1 MKVESVCIVG
11 GGSAGWM
18 TAALLSKETDM
29 EICLIESPNQ
39 KPIGVGEST
48 IQHINRYLQRL
59 GIKDKDWMKSCNATY
74 KAAIAFKDFGQKDTE
89 RFYYPFGKFNHPE
102 MGREHFANEQEMLL
116 RWQELRCMYPDLYP
130 PEEFSLFANKQTN
143 LAHHNIMCE
152 SIPDTEFQMDDYIA
166 YHMNADKF
174 GEWLAYNIALPN
186 GVVHALG
193 DVNNVIRTPDGNI
206 SAITTVDGQCISADL
221 FVDCTGFKSLLLEQH
236 MGEKFIS
243 FKDQLFNDS
252 AIVTH
257 VDYRDKDEQMKPYTD
272 CVALKHGWV
281 YNIPMWDSIGTGY
294 VYSSKYINECEAEI
308 EFKEFLDA
316 TYTPTAQN
324 CPFNN
329 IKIKHG
335 KHERGWVNNVVAVGL
350 SYAFLE
356 PLESTGLMTTHECA
370 QFLGDALTRRDGYVS
385 KIDRDVYNH
394 ASDTMVDK
402 LKNFIVIH
410 YNLTQRDDTQYW
422 RDCAEKIHVQ
432 PEVIKDVYSGY
443 DDYVRLIDAMGV
455 RDSEG
460 ISDGQLYISQ
470 GMGIPFLSKGIF
482 NERLT
487 PEIEKLVKN
496 THEMYTHS
504 KKNKMKW
511 IEEQPSHYEYL
522 RDNIYV

>member
-1 MKVESVCIVG
+1 MKVESICIVG

-29 EICLIESPNQ
+29 EICLIESANQ

-48 IQHINRYLQRL
+48 IQHINKYLTRL
-59 GIKDKDWMKSCNATY
+59 DIKDEDWMKSCNATY
-74 KAAIAFKDFGQKDTE
+74 KAAIGFKDFKQKDSE
-89 RFYYPFGKFNHPE
+89 RFYYPFGKFTQPALDE
-102 MGREHFANEQEMLL
+102 YFKDEQEMLL
-116 RWQELRCMYPDLYP
+116 RWQELRCMYPDEYP
-130 PEEFSLFANKQTN
+130 SEEFAFFANRQTT
-143 LAHHNIMCE
+143 LAEHNVMFE
-152 SIPDTEFQMDDYIA
+152 SNSDAVA

-174 GEWLAYNIALPN
+174 GEWLAHNIALPN

-193 DVNNVIRTPDGNI
+193 DVNNVIKTPEGNI

-221 FVDCTGFKSLLLEQH
+221 FVDCTGFKSLLLEKH

-257 VDYRDKDEQMKPYTD
+257 VDYRDKDKQMKPYTD

-316 TYTPTAQN
+316 EYTPTAQN

-335 KHERGWVNNVVAVGL
+335 KHERGWVNNVVAIGL

-356 PLESTGLMTTHECA
+356 PLESTGLMTSHECA
-370 QFLGDALTRRDGYVS
+370 QFLSDSLTRRGGYVS
-385 KIDRDVYNH
+385 KIDRDVYNRI
-394 ASDTMVDK
+394 SDQMVDT
-402 LKNFIVIH
+402 LKNFLVVH

-422 RDCAEKIHVQ
+422 RDCAENINV
-432 PEVIKDVYSGY
+432 VDGSGY
-443 DDYVRLIDAMGV
+443 EDYMRLIDAIGA
-455 RDSEG
+455 REEEDL
-460 ISDGQLYISQ
+460 SDGHVYIVN
-470 GMGIPFLSKGIF
+470 GMDMSFLPKGIF
-482 NERLT
+482 NERAT
-487 PEIEKLVKN
+487 PEMKDIISETHKLYQ
-496 THEMYTHS
+496 ED
-504 KKNKMKW
+504 KKTKLEWVND
-511 IEEQPSHYEYL
+511 QPSHYEYL

>member
-1 MKVESVCIVG
+1 MKVESICIVG

-29 EICLIESPNQ
+29 EICLIESANQ

-59 GIKDKDWMKSCNATY
+59 GIKDKDWMPHCNATY
-74 KAAIAFKDFGQKDTE
+74 KAAIAFKDFRQKDTE
-89 RFYYPFGKFNHPE
+89 RFYYPFAGLELPPWNQYFKDE
-102 MGREHFANEQEMLL
+102 EEMLL

-130 PEEFSLFANKQTN
+130 PEEFSFFINKQTN
-143 LAHHNIMCE
+143 LAHHNIMCD
-152 SIPDTEFQMDDYIA
+152 SIPDTGFNIDDHIA
-166 YHMNADKF
+166 YHFNADKF
-174 GEWLAYNIALPN
+174 GEWLAHNIALPN

-193 DVNNVIRTPDGNI
+193 DVNNVIKTPDGNI

-236 MGEKFIS
+236 MGQKFIS
-243 FKDQLFNDS
+243 FEDQLFNDS

-257 VDYRDKDEQMKPYTD
+257 VDYRDKVKQMKPYTD

-281 YNIPMWDSIGTGY
+281 YNIPQWENIGTGY

-308 EFKEFLDA
+308 ELKEFLDA
-316 TYTPTAQN
+316 EYTPTAQN

-385 KIDRDVYNH
+385 RIDRDVYNH
-394 ASDTMVDK
+394 ASDSMIDK

-422 RDCAEKIHVQ
+422 RDCAEKV
-432 PEVIKDVYSGY
+432 EVNLESMGDVYSGY
-443 DDYVRLIDAMGV
+443 DDYVKLLDAIGV
-455 RDSEG
+455 RGVNDM
-460 ISDGQLYISQ
+460 SDGQLYIVN
-470 GMGIPFLSKGIF
+470 GMGVGFLSKGIF
-482 NERLT
+482 NERSSQ
-487 PEIEKLVKN
+487 EMKDVINE
-496 THEMYTHS
+496 THELYQRD
-504 KKNKMKW
+504 KEDRIQWVNK
-511 IEEQPSHYEYL
+511 QQSHYEYL
-522 RDNIYV
+522 KDNIYV

>member
-1 MKVESVCIVG
+1 MKVESICIVG

-29 EICLIESPNQ
+29 EICLIESANQ

-59 GIKDKDWMKSCNATY
+59 GIKDKDWMPHCNATY
-74 KAAIAFKDFGQKDTE
+74 KAAIAFKDFRQKDTE
-89 RFYYPFGKFNHPE
+89 RFYYPFAGLELPPWNQYFKDE
-102 MGREHFANEQEMLL
+102 EEMLL

-130 PEEFSLFANKQTN
+130 PEEFSFFINKQTN
-143 LAHHNIMCE
+143 LAHHNIMCD
-152 SIPDTEFQMDDYIA
+152 SIPDTGFNIDDHIA
-166 YHMNADKF
+166 YHFNADKF
-174 GEWLAYNIALPN
+174 GEWLAHNIALPN

-193 DVNNVIRTPDGNI
+193 DVNNVIKTPDGNI

-236 MGEKFIS
+236 MGQKFIS
-243 FKDQLFNDS
+243 FEDQLFNDS

-257 VDYRDKDEQMKPYTD
+257 VDYRDKVKQMKPYTD

-281 YNIPMWDSIGTGY
+281 YNIPQWENIGTGY

-316 TYTPTAQN
+316 EYTPTAQN
-324 CPFNN
+324 CPFNS

-385 KIDRDVYNH
+385 RIDRDVYNH
-394 ASDTMVDK
+394 ASDSMIDK

-422 RDCAEKIHVQ
+422 RDCAEKV
-432 PEVIKDVYSGY
+432 EVNLESMGDVYSGY
-443 DDYVRLIDAMGV
+443 DDYVKLLDAIGV
-455 RDSEG
+455 RGVNDM
-460 ISDGQLYISQ
+460 SDGQLYIVN
-470 GMGIPFLSKGIF
+470 GMGVGFLSKGIF
-482 NERLT
+482 NERSSQ
-487 PEIEKLVKN
+487 EMKDVINE
-496 THEMYTHS
+496 THELYQRD
-504 KKNKMKW
+504 KEDRIQWVNK
-511 IEEQPSHYEYL
+511 QQSHYEL
-522 RDNIYV
+522 SLIHI